1 SRVSAGTSRPG
12 PVSNDNTIVP
22 KTSQAPAA
30 PGLPNPTN
38 GATGVGINP
47 TLTWTAQDATSYDI
61 SFGAT
66 NPPALVV
73 SGQATASYTPPAL
86 ANNTTYF
93 WQIVAR
99 NSFGSTGG
107 AVWSFT
113 TSGAPPATPNA
124 PQPADQATGVPTNAT
139 LAWSSTG
146 ATTFDV
152 LFGPTD
158 PPSQVATG
166 LTSPAFNPGPLAAN
180 TTYVWQIVAHNGAG
194 AV

>member
-1 SRVSAGTSRPG
+1 AVNVNLWTCATCNSVGWGWQRNAYWLPDTGDVWFENSGQHTLRVQVREDGAEIDQIVLSPVTYGTNPPG

-22 KTSQAPAA
+22 KPSQAPAA

-86 ANNTTYF
+86 ANNTTY
-93 WQIVAR
+93 
-99 NSFGSTGG
+99 
-107 AVWSFT
+107 
-113 TSGAPPATPNA
+113 
-124 PQPADQATGVPTNAT
+124 
-139 LAWSSTG
+139 
-146 ATTFDV
+146 
-152 LFGPTD
+152 
-158 PPSQVATG
+158 
-166 LTSPAFNPGPLAAN
+166 
-180 TTYVWQIVAHNGAG
+180 
-194 AV
+194 